1 MRSGKGVNIHW
12 RVKDMLF
19 KDKEDTKLEPKVK
32 VSPEFIAAKK
42 RDLAIAVAAK
52 QAGLTSQ
59 GGGI

>member
-1 MRSGKGVNIHW
+1 MFDKN
-12 RVKDMLF
+12 
-19 KDKEDTKLEPKVK
+19 KEDTKQEPKVK

-42 RDLAIAVAAK
+42 RDLDIAVAAK